1 MAVLAAPVSHET
13 GWSQQWIYGALSLAI
28 LISGLLAPLSG
39 RIIARTGGR
48 AMLAA
53 SGAVIAAGLTLIGLS
68 HALWLFCWRGRLLA
82 SGWRWGCTMRCSPRS
97 ACCTAEPRAA
107 PLPALH

>member
-1 MAVLAAPVSHET
+1 MQQKIALPGLAGTVALGAVQIVTGRLFYIMAVLAAPVSHET

-53 SGAVIAAGLTLIGLS
+53 SGAVIAAG
-68 HALWLFCWRGRLLA
+68 
-82 SGWRWGCTMRCSPRS
+82 
-97 ACCTAEPRAA
+97 
-107 PLPALH
+107 